1 MTPLGE
7 PPCPRL
13 GHSFNLVGQKAIIFG
28 GLANESNDPK
38 LNIPKYLQIILH
50 VIIIIIIIVSF
61 LELIVII
68 TVMGIIINGLY
79 ITCYAFLSVIII
91 IIYNPRIFFYAATG
105 FFFNLN
111 LIFADTS
118 TIFKCLR

>member
-13 GHSFNLVGQKAIIFG
+13 GHSFNLVGQKALIFG

-38 LNIPKYLQIILH
+38 LNIPKYLQIIFH
-50 VIIIIIIIVSF
+50 VIIIIIVSF

-68 TVMGIIINGLY
+68 TVMEIIIMGYTLL
-79 ITCYAFLSVIII
+79 AMLFFL
-91 IIYNPRIFFYAATG
+91 
-105 FFFNLN
+105 L
-111 LIFADTS
+111 
-118 TIFKCLR
+118 

>member
-61 LELIVII
+61 LELSYNNCN
-68 TVMGIIINGLY
+68 GNKYYGLY
-79 ITCYAFLSVIII
+79 ITCYAFLSAIII
-91 IIYNPRIFFYAATG
+91 IIYNP
-105 FFFNLN
+105 
-111 LIFADTS
+111 
-118 TIFKCLR
+118 

>member
-1 MTPLGE
+1 MYELLASRWEWRRLTPLGE

-38 LNIPKYLQIILH
+38 LNIPKYLQIIFH
-50 VIIIIIIIVSF
+50 VIIIIIVSF

-68 TVMGIIINGLY
+68 TVMEIIIMGYTLL
-79 ITCYAFLSVIII
+79 AMLFFL
-91 IIYNPRIFFYAATG
+91 
-105 FFFNLN
+105 L
-111 LIFADTS
+111 
-118 TIFKCLR
+118 

>member
-38 LNIPKYLQIILH
+38 LNIPKYLQIIFH
-50 VIIIIIIIVSF
+50 VIIIIIVSF

-68 TVMGIIINGLY
+68 TVMEIIIMGYTLL
-79 ITCYAFLSVIII
+79 AMLFFL
-91 IIYNPRIFFYAATG
+91 
-105 FFFNLN
+105 L
-111 LIFADTS
+111 
-118 TIFKCLR
+118 

>member
-50 VIIIIIIIVSF
+50 VIIIIIIVSF

-91 IIYNPRIFFYAATG
+91 IIYNPRIFFLCCNG
-105 FFFNLN
+105 IFFF
-111 LIFADTS
+111 
-118 TIFKCLR
+118 